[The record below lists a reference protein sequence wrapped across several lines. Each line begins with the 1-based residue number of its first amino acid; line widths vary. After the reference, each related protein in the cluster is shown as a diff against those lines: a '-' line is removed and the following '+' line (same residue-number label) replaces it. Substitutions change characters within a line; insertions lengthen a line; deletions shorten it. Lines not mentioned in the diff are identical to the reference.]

1 MRAFIGITLPDAVRS
16 SLASLQRYVG
26 ESSADVKW
34 VEPDNL
40 HVTLKFLDEITDE
53 QRRYVE
59 ALLGRIASAQPPFL
73 LAMDRVGAFPAVTAP
88 RVLWVGLSEGKESV
102 IRIAE
107 SIEREGQAIPL
118 PREDLPA
125 ALRGAAQAGRPFA
138 AHVTLGRVRT
148 PRNRQALTERLR
160 GVVWQ
165 PPAPWHVTSVTLYQ
179 SVLGATGPRYSVLA
193 DIPLGTK

>member
-1 MRAFIGITLPDAVRS
+1 MRAFIGITLPDSVRS

-34 VEPDNL
+34 VEPDHL

-53 QRRYVE
+53 QRRHVE
-59 ALLGRIASAQPPFL
+59 ALLGRIASGQPPFL

-102 IRIAE
+102 IRITE
-107 SIEREGQAIPL
+107 SIEREGHAIPL
-118 PREDLPA
+118 PREE
-125 ALRGAAQAGRPFA
+125 RPFA